1 MNLFYLMDIC
11 AVAVCAVTATLESGR
26 KEMDLFGVLVV
37 GLVSG
42 VGGGTVRDLLLGRLP
57 VFWVADETYVASA
70 LGAGAVTFFIA
81 RRMRLPANFFLI
93 PDAVGMALFTVIGTG
108 IALQLGF
115 SWLIAAL
122 MGVVTA
128 VSGGIIRDVLCNEIP
143 LIFRTE
149 IYATASLAGAL
160 LMIGLSRGGVPHY
173 VASIAS
179 MLLIVAIR
187 LSAIRWHI
195 QLPKLETKVD

>member
-1 MNLFYLMDIC
+1 MNLFYWMDIC
-11 AVAVCAVTATLESGR
+11 AVAVCAITATLEAGR

-57 VFWVADETYVASA
+57 VFWVGDETYLVSA
-70 LGAGAVTFFIA
+70 LGTGTLAFFIA
-81 RRMRLPANFFLI
+81 RRMRLPANFFLV
-93 PDAVGMALFTVIGTG
+93 PDALGMALFTVIGCD

-128 VSGGIIRDVLCNEIP
+128 VCGGIIRDVLCNEVP

-160 LMIGLSRGGVPHY
+160 LMIALTRGGLSHTT
-173 VASIAS
+173 ASVIA
-179 MLLIVAIR
+179 MLAIVAVR
-187 LSAIRWHI
+187 LAAIRWRI
-195 QLPKLETKVD
+195 QLPRIKTHAE